1 MVRVWFILI
10 IIIDVLAMLDVWKR
24 EVTNEKRLLWT
35 VVILLLPIAGPLAWY
50 AVSRKIINI

>member
-1 MVRVWFILI
+1 MARVWFILI
-10 IIIDVLAMLDVWKR
+10 LIIDVLAILDVWKR
-24 EVTNEKRLLWT
+24 DSNNEKRILWT

>member
-10 IIIDVLAMLDVWKR
+10 IIIDVLAILDVWKR
-24 EVTNEKRLLWT
+24 ELSSEKRLLWT